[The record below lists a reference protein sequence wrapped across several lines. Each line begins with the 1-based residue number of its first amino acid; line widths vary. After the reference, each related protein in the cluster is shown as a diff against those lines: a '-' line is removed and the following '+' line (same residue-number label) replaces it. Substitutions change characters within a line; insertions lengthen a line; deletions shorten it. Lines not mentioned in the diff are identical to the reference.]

1 VGVYGH
7 GGGGGGGD
15 ATKGGVV
22 IVIVMREKACE
33 NLGFIREVLR
43 ERN

>member
-7 GGGGGGGD
+7 GGGGD

>member
-7 GGGGGGGD
+7 GGGGGGD
-15 ATKGGVV
+15 ATEGGVV
-22 IVIVMREKACE
+22 IVIVMREKTCE

>member
-7 GGGGGGGD
+7 GGGGD
-15 ATKGGVV
+15 ATKGGV
-22 IVIVMREKACE
+22 VIVMREKACE

>member
-7 GGGGGGGD
+7 GGGGD

-22 IVIVMREKACE
+22 IVIVMVMREKACE